1 MTHTFELDDQ
11 RLNGRQPGEAAPP
24 TRSSHSSPAQPNGAR
39 ALRSTAL
46 GRSAGPG
53 AAPGSDY
60 DSFAAR
66 TQTPTPTVEEVE
78 GLRGEIENLREVLN
92 QMLDM
97 IAEAT
102 EDRADQDRRAWLL
115 NDRMGMVERRIHELE
130 WNGGSADMN
139 HETAAH

>member
-11 RLNGRQPGEAAPP
+11 RLNGRHQGEAPPP
-24 TRSSHSSPAQPNGAR
+24 TRSSHSSQAQPNGAR

-46 GRSAGPG
+46 GRGVGPG
-53 AAPGSDY
+53 AAPSSDY

-92 QMLDM
+92 HMLDM

-102 EDRADQDRRAWLL
+102 EDRADQNRRAWLL

-130 WNGGSADMN
+130 WNGGSADIN